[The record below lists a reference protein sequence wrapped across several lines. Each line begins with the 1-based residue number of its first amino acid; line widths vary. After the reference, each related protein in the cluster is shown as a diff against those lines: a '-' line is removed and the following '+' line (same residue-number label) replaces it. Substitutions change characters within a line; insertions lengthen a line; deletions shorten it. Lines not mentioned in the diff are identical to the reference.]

1 MVRYNYLVPIVAK
14 PCFTFSYLGV
24 SFIDFQKEK
33 TPQSI
38 EITAFLVRLPGLEP
52 GASGLG
58 GSRSILLSYRR
69 IWFCRAVQC
78 LKALYPLSHDAVKTS
93 FFSGISRTFFRQ
105 KTLQSY
111 PARDMFNLH
120 GWISRKIE

>member
-24 SFIDFQKEK
+24 SFIDFLKEK

-58 GSRSILLSYRR
+58 VWRAASYIVRF
-69 IWFCRAVQC
+69 IIC
-78 LKALYPLSHDAVKTS
+78 LIV
-93 FFSGISRTFFRQ
+93 
-105 KTLQSY
+105 
-111 PARDMFNLH
+111 
-120 GWISRKIE
+120 

>member
-1 MVRYNYLVPIVAK
+1 MVRYNYLVSIVAK
-14 PCFTFSYLGV
+14 PCFSFSYLGV
-24 SFIDFQKEK
+24 SSIVFQKEK

-69 IWFCRAVQC
+69 IWFYRAVQR

-93 FFSGISRTFFRQ
+93 FSIGISRTFFRQ

-111 PARDMFNLH
+111 PACDMFNLH
-120 GWISRKIE
+120 G

>member
-58 GSRSILLSYRR
+58 GSRSIQLSYRD
-69 IWFCRAVQC
+69 V
-78 LKALYPLSHDAVKTS
+78 YD
-93 FFSGISRTFFRQ
+93 FSLILRSQR
-105 KTLQSY
+105 
-111 PARDMFNLH
+111 
-120 GWISRKIE
+120 